1 YNAITLGNSWNTP
14 LGAISF
20 DATRSSSKLNND
32 TRHEGTSYQ
41 VAYNKYLLQTATHF
55 SVAAWRY
62 ASQDYRTFSDHLY
75 ENNKHYHQSDYD
87 DFYDIG
93 RKNSLSANIMQ
104 PLSNNLGNV
113 SLSAL
118 WRNYWGQSGNAKD
131 YQFSYS
137 NSWQRISYT
146 FSAANPMMK
155 TIKKRSVL
163 ICSSPFLSTGGMILP
178 KHVTKLTYRIR
189 PHFPKMAIPPTI
201 LELLA

>member
-1 YNAITLGNSWNTP
+1 M
-14 LGAISF
+14 
-20 DATRSSSKLNND
+20 
-32 TRHEGTSYQ
+32 
-41 VAYNKYLLQTATHF
+41 
-55 SVAAWRY
+55 AAWRY

-75 ENNKHYHQSDYD
+75 ENDKHYHQSDYN

-118 WRNYWGQSGNAKD
+118 WRNYWGRSGNAKD

-146 FSAANPMMK
+146 FSASQSYDENNKEEERFNLFISIPFYWGDDIAK
-155 TIKKRSVL
+155 TRHQINLSNSTSFSKDGY
-163 ICSSPFLSTGGMILP
+163 SSNNTGITGIAGEHDQLNYGIY
-178 KHVTKLTYRIR
+178 VISATTK
-189 PHFPKMAIPPTI
+189 
-201 LELLA
+201 

>member
-1 YNAITLGNSWNTP
+1 MEYTAGCHL
-14 LGAISF
+14 F

-32 TRHEGTSYQ
+32 ITHEGTSYQ
-41 VAYNKYLLQTATHF
+41 VAYNKYLVQTATRF

-75 ENNKHYHQSDYD
+75 ENDKHNHQSEYD

-118 WRNYWGQSGNAKD
+118 WRNYWGEVEMLKITNSVIPIAGNALVIL
-131 YQFSYS
+131 SLP
-137 NSWQRISYT
+137 
-146 FSAANPMMK
+146 ANPMMK
-155 TIKKRSVL
+155 TIKKRNVL
-163 ICSSPFLSTGGMILP
+163 ICLSPFLSTGG
-178 KHVTKLTYRIR
+178 
-189 PHFPKMAIPPTI
+189 
-201 LELLA
+201 

>member
-1 YNAITLGNSWNTP
+1 MNTP
-14 LGAISF
+14 LGAIFF

-75 ENNKHYHQSDYD
+75 ENDKINHQSDYD

-93 RKNSLSANIMQ
+93 RKNSLSTNIMQ

-118 WRNYWGQSGNAKD
+118 WRNYWGRSGNAKD

-137 NSWQRISYT
+137 NNWQHISYT
-146 FSAANPMMK
+146 FLPANPMMK

-163 ICSSPFLSTGGMILP
+163 ICLSPFLSTGVMILP
-178 KHVTKLTYRIR
+178 KHVTKLTYRITTSFSKDR
-189 PHFPKMAIPPTI
+189 LFLQQYWNYWHSR
-201 LELLA
+201 

>member
-1 YNAITLGNSWNTP
+1 M
-14 LGAISF
+14 
-20 DATRSSSKLNND
+20 
-32 TRHEGTSYQ
+32 
-41 VAYNKYLLQTATHF
+41 
-55 SVAAWRY
+55 AAWRY

-75 ENNKHYHQSDYD
+75 ENDKHYHQSDYN

-118 WRNYWGQSGNAKD
+118 WRNYWGEVEMLKITNSVTPITGNTLVIL
-131 YQFSYS
+131 SLP
-137 NSWQRISYT
+137 
-146 FSAANPMMK
+146 ANLMMK
-155 TIKKRSVL
+155 IIKKRSVL
-163 ICSSPFLSTGGMILP
+163 ICLSPFLSTGGMILP

-189 PHFPKMAIPPTI
+189 PHFPKMAITPTI

>member
-1 YNAITLGNSWNTP
+1 MEYTAGCHLFY
-14 LGAISF
+14 A
-20 DATRSSSKLNND
+20 ARSSSKLNND

-41 VAYNKYLLQTATHF
+41 VAYNKYLVQTATRF

-75 ENNKHYHQSDYD
+75 ENDKHYHQSDYD

-118 WRNYWGQSGNAKD
+118 WRNYWGEVEMLKITNSVTPITGNTLVIL
-131 YQFSYS
+131 SLP
-137 NSWQRISYT
+137 
-146 FSAANPMMK
+146 ANLMMK
-155 TIKKRSVL
+155 IIKKRSVL
-163 ICSSPFLSTGGMILP
+163 ICLSPFLSTGG
-178 KHVTKLTYRIR
+178 
-189 PHFPKMAIPPTI
+189 
-201 LELLA
+201 

>member
-1 YNAITLGNSWNTP
+1 
-14 LGAISF
+14 
-20 DATRSSSKLNND
+20 RSSSKLNND

-41 VAYNKYLLQTATHF
+41 VAYNKYLVQTATRF

-75 ENNKHYHQSDYD
+75 ENDKHYHQSDYD

-118 WRNYWGQSGNAKD
+118 WRNYWGRSGNAKD

-137 NSWQRISYT
+137 NNWQHISYT
-146 FSAANPMMK
+146 FSASQSYDENNKEEERFNLFISIPFYWGDDIAK
-155 TIKKRSVL
+155 TRHQIN
-163 ICSSPFLSTGGMILP
+163 LSNSTS
-178 KHVTKLTYRIR
+178 
-189 PHFPKMAIPPTI
+189 
-201 LELLA
+201 

>member
-1 YNAITLGNSWNTP
+1 M
-14 LGAISF
+14 
-20 DATRSSSKLNND
+20 
-32 TRHEGTSYQ
+32 
-41 VAYNKYLLQTATHF
+41 
-55 SVAAWRY
+55 AAWRY

-75 ENNKHYHQSDYD
+75 ENDKHYHQSDYD

-118 WRNYWGQSGNAKD
+118 WRNYWGRSGNAKIT
-131 YQFSYS
+131 
-137 NSWQRISYT
+137 NSVTPITGNTLVILSLP
-146 FSAANPMMK
+146 ANLMMK
-155 TIKKRSVL
+155 IIKKRSVL
-163 ICSSPFLSTGGMILP
+163 ICLSPFLSTGGMILP